1 MNKTFRFFSVCALL
15 SMMSASSVLAVPAKP
30 VKKSFVRKDGQ
41 SVELTLVGDEYLH
54 FYQDADGNALRMVAD
69 NQFEE
74 MAADELE
81 QMKAHALAMRQQTE
95 QAMGLRRA
103 PRQDSQTRSA
113 DIFTGKKKGLVLLV
127 SFSNLDMTIE
137 HPREEFTAL
146 FNQQGYSRDGMA
158 GSVKDYFLAQSY
170 GQLDID
176 FDVVGPYKLNKPFS
190 YYGGNSGNSKD
201 IHVQEMAKEAML
213 MADADVNY
221 SHYDWNGDGE
231 VDQVFIVYAGYAE
244 SQGADANT
252 IWPHA
257 SYVSD
262 LTLEGKRLGRYAC
275 SSELKGTEGTVIGG
289 IGTPCHEFSHCLGLM
304 DVYDVNYTNNYS
316 TNWDI
321 MAGGCYNGDERV
333 PCGFTAYERWMSGW
347 LEPVELTSPQTV
359 EGMKAL
365 TDAPEAYVLYNDG
378 NRNEYFML
386 ENRQQTGHDAHLPG
400 HGLLITH
407 VDYDEDAWNA
417 NALNVNSSHMRMVV
431 VPADGDI
438 SSIQQRG
445 DAFPGPNGIT
455 AWTDYTSPSA
465 KLYNKNT
472 DGTYLLHKPIE
483 AIAESE
489 DGLISFMALYPL
501 LEMGKIESSREAAS
515 LTYSWDAVEGAEYYN
530 ILLNEFQARRE
541 AAQSCILLE
550 DFSKCYRSSVGFTDI
565 SGKLNQYLNNKGF
578 TGTALYQSPG
588 LLRMGTTTSNGA
600 IATPAMDEP
609 STGQLT
615 ARCVVEPVTE
625 GQEVKVEVYLM
636 KNKQYYLEADTF
648 TITGRETLTSRF
660 EDMLTDQTFFVMIR
674 CNGRVNMSHLS
685 LYDGV
690 FSAEELDAAGN
701 VVQGEL
707 VKKNPCTETTV
718 PTCRYEVPSYNSGCR
733 YRLRV
738 CPMTQTRTGLWSSW
752 AESLPDPTPVLP
764 ILPDLHSSFSGQWYD
779 LQGRPVDVPH
789 RRGIYIVN
797 GKKVMK

>member
-1 MNKTFRFFSVCALL
+1 MNRILRLFSVCVPL
-15 SMMSASSVLAVPAKP
+15 SMLCASSALAVPAKP
-30 VKKSFVRKDGQ
+30 VKKSFVRSDGQ
-41 SVELTLVGDEYLH
+41 SVELTLTGDEYLH
-54 FYQDADGNALRMVAD
+54 FYRTPEGKAMRLTAD
-69 NQFEE
+69 NVVEE
-74 MAADELE
+74 IPSDELE
-81 QMKAHALAMRQQTE
+81 RMKGKALAMRQQTE
-95 QAMGLRRA
+95 QALGLQRA
-103 PRQDSQTRSA
+103 PQRDRQTRSA
-113 DIFTGKKKGLVLLV
+113 GVYVGKKRGLVLLV
-127 SFSNLDMTIE
+127 SFSNLDMTIAN
-137 HPREEFTAL
+137 PREEFTAL
-146 FNQQGYSRDGMA
+146 FNQQGYSKDGMA

-176 FDVVGPYKLNKPFS
+176 FDVVGPYKLNKPLS
-190 YYGGNSGNSKD
+190 YYGGNYENGHD
-201 IHVQEMAKEAML
+201 LHVQEMAKEAML

-231 VDQVFIVYAGYAE
+231 VDQVFIVFAGYAE

-275 SSELKGTEGTVIGG
+275 SSELKGTDGTVIGG

-316 TNWDI
+316 TDWDI
-321 MAGGCYNGDERV
+321 MAGGSYNGSERV
-333 PCGFTAYERWMSGW
+333 PCGFTAYERWVSGW

-386 ENRQQTGHDAHLPG
+386 ENRQQTGYDTYLPG

-407 VDYDEDAWNA
+407 VDYDEDAWKA
-417 NALNVNSSHMRMVV
+417 NGLNVNSSHMRMVI

-438 SSIQQRG
+438 NPYQQRG
-445 DAFPGPNGIT
+445 DAFPGPNGAT
-455 AWTDYTSPSA
+455 AWTDYTTPSA
-465 KLYNKNT
+465 TLYNKNT
-472 DGTYLLHKPIE
+472 DGSYLLHKPIE

-489 DGLISFMALYPL
+489 DGLISFMALYPIL
-501 LEMGKIESSREAAS
+501 RMGEIQCNREAAS

-530 ILLNEFQARRE
+530 ILLNEFQSRRE

-550 DFSKCYRSSVGFTDI
+550 DFSKCYRSSVGFSDI
-565 SGKLNQYLNNKGF
+565 SGKLNQYLDNKGF
-578 TGTALYQSPG
+578 TGTALYQSPS

-625 GQEVKVEVYLM
+625 GKEVTVEVYLM
-636 KNKQYYLEADTF
+636 ESKQYYLAADTF
-648 TITGRETLTSRF
+648 TITERETLTSCF
-660 EDMLTDQTFFVMIR
+660 ENMLTDQTFFVMIK
-674 CNGRVNMSHLS
+674 CKGRANMSHLS

-690 FSAEELDAAGN
+690 FSAEELDAAGD
-701 VVQGEL
+701 VAQGEL
-707 VKKNPCTETTV
+707 VKKTPCVETSV
-718 PTCRYEVPSYNSGCR
+718 STCRYEVPGYNSGCR
-733 YRLRV
+733 YKLRV
-738 CPMTQTRTGLWSSW
+738 CPMTQVRTGLWSLW
-752 AESLPDPTPVLP
+752 KESLPDPTPVLP
-764 ILPDLHSSFSGQWYD
+764 VFPDAQPSFSGRWYD
-779 LQGRPVDVPH
+779 LQGRPIDVPR
-789 RRGIYIVN
+789 RRGIYIVD
-797 GKKVMK
+797 GKKVVK